1 MATSKKPDK
10 LADLTASLAARKA
23 TPATV
28 TPAPAPAPAAPVV
41 AVRSPALDALVPNQS
56 FSVYE
61 SDLDVLERIR
71 GWLAARGVRSCNASE
86 AVRLCIRLAGVESNA
101 DALADLCRAAR
112 AKDGRKT
119 RWKQHDQVALL

>member
-1 MATSKKPDK
+1 MPTSKKPDK

-23 TPATV
+23 
-28 TPAPAPAPAAPVV
+28 APAVSPAAEQLAPIAPPV
-41 AVRSPALDALVPNQS
+41 ANRSPAADALVPNQS

-61 SDLDVLERIR
+61 SDLDVLEKIR
-71 GWLAARGVRSCNASE
+71 TWLSERGLRNCNASE
-86 AVRLCIRLAGVESNA
+86 AVRLCVRLAGVESNA

-119 RWKQHDQVALL
+119 RWAQ